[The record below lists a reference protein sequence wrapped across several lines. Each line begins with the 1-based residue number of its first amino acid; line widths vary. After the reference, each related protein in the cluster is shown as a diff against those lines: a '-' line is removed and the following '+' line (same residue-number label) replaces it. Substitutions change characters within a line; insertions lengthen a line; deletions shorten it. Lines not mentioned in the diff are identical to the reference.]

1 VRLPVNQFDACLRLF
16 AQSPRCDGWRKRG
29 KEMLPRSILI
39 AILSLLAGGACAAA
53 DATAPLYPVKFFDI
67 VAEDQPVRM
76 AYRDVPAASKA
87 NGETVLLF
95 HGEDFSGSYW
105 EKTAET
111 LASDGFR
118 VVVPDQLGFGA
129 SSRPNIHYSFHQ
141 MAENTRRLLSY
152 LNVREIEVVGHSMGG
167 MLAVRFTLLYP
178 TMVRK
183 LVLEDPIG
191 LEDYRTFVPYVPLE
205 NEVHINLHATYD
217 TFLERHKTFYV
228 TWKPEY
234 EAYVQEEAHVVDTG
248 DFPEAALCAAL
259 TFEMIYQQPV
269 VYELPE
275 IQIPTLLIVGEEDR
289 PVVGAMITLVE
300 KSAGAPGAGNGMRQ
314 DNDTLRTAGQMPS
327 AYTSLF
333 GQYQALAQKAH
344 EAMKNSTLVVIP
356 NAGHIP
362 HIETPD
368 QFYQTIIPFLQP

>member
-1 VRLPVNQFDACLRLF
+1 
-16 AQSPRCDGWRKRG
+16 
-29 KEMLPRSILI
+29 MLPRATFIVI
-39 AILSLLAGGACAAA
+39 FALLASGVCAAA
-53 DATAPLYPVKFFDI
+53 EAPAPLYPVKFFDFF
-67 VAEDQPVRM
+67 AEEQPVRM
-76 AYRDVPAASKA
+76 AYRDVPPTGKA

-105 EKTAET
+105 EKTAQT
-111 LASDGFR
+111 LASDGFH

-141 MAENTRRLLSY
+141 MAENTYRLLSY
-152 LNVREIEVVGHSMGG
+152 LNVREVEVVGHSMGG

-178 TMVRK
+178 AMVRK

-191 LEDYRTFVPYVPLE
+191 LEDYRTFLPYVPLE
-205 NEVHINLHATYD
+205 NEVHINMHATYD

-234 EAYVQEEAHVVDTG
+234 EVYAKEEAQVLDTG
-248 DFPEAALCAAL
+248 DFPQAALSAAIA
-259 TFEMIYQQPV
+259 FEMVYQQPV

-275 IQIPTLLIVGEEDR
+275 IQAPTLLVIGAEDR

-300 KSAGAPGAGNGMRQ
+300 RPSNMPGMDMGTMMPQ
-314 DNDTLRTAGQMPS
+314 DNNILRTAGQMPNE
-327 AYTSLF
+327 YTKLF

-344 EAMKNSTLVVIP
+344 GSIKNSTLVQIP
-356 NAGHIP
+356 NAGHVP
-362 HIETPD
+362 HIETPEQFD
-368 QFYQTIIPFLQP
+368 QAVIPFLQP

>member
-1 VRLPVNQFDACLRLF
+1 
-16 AQSPRCDGWRKRG
+16 
-29 KEMLPRSILI
+29 MLPRTTLIVIL
-39 AILSLLAGGACAAA
+39 ALLAGGVCAAA
-53 DATAPLYPVKFFDI
+53 EAPAPLYPVKFFDFF
-67 VAEDQPVRM
+67 AEEQPVRM
-76 AYRDVPAASKA
+76 AYRDVPATTKA

-105 EKTAET
+105 EKTAQT
-111 LASDGFR
+111 LASNGFR

-141 MAENTRRLLSY
+141 MAENTYRLLSY
-152 LNVREIEVVGHSMGG
+152 LNVREVEVVGHSMGG

-183 LVLEDPIG
+183 LALEDPIG
-191 LEDYRTFVPYVPLE
+191 LEDYRTFLPYVPLE

-234 EAYVQEEAHVVDTG
+234 EVYAKEEAQVVDTG
-248 DFPEAALCAAL
+248 DFPEAALSAAIA
-259 TFEMIYQQPV
+259 FEMIYQQPV

-275 IQIPTLLIVGEEDR
+275 IQIPTLLIIGEQDQ
-289 PVVGAMITLVE
+289 PVVGAMITLVG
-300 KSAGAPGAGNGMRQ
+300 KPGGMPGMGNTRPQ
-314 DNDTLRTAGQMPS
+314 DNDTMRTAGQMPS
-327 AYTSLF
+327 AYTKLF

-344 EAMKNSTLVVIP
+344 EAIKNSRLVQIP

-368 QFYQTIIPFLQP
+368 QFYQAVIPFLQP

>member
-1 VRLPVNQFDACLRLF
+1 
-16 AQSPRCDGWRKRG
+16 
-29 KEMLPRSILI
+29 MLPRTTLIVIL
-39 AILSLLAGGACAAA
+39 ALLAGGVCAAA
-53 DATAPLYPVKFFDI
+53 EAPAPLYPVKFFDFF
-67 VAEDQPVRM
+67 AEEQPVRM
-76 AYRDVPAASKA
+76 AYRDVPATTKA

-105 EKTAET
+105 EMTAQT
-111 LASDGFR
+111 LASDGFH

-141 MAENTRRLLSY
+141 MAENSYRLLSY
-152 LNVREIEVVGHSMGG
+152 LNVREVEVVGHSMGG

-178 TMVRK
+178 TVVRK

-191 LEDYRTFVPYVPLE
+191 LEDYRTFLPYVPLE

-217 TFLERHKTFYV
+217 TFLERHKTFYA

-234 EAYVQEEAHVVDTG
+234 EVYAKEEAQVVDTG
-248 DFPEAALCAAL
+248 DFPEAALAAAIA
-259 TFEMIYQQPV
+259 FEMIYQQPV

-275 IQIPTLLIVGEEDR
+275 IQIPTLLIIGEQDR
-289 PVVGAMITLVE
+289 AVVGAMITLVG
-300 KSAGAPGAGNGMRQ
+300 KPAGMPGMGNTRPQ
-314 DNDTLRTAGQMPS
+314 DNDTMRTAGQMPS
-327 AYTSLF
+327 AYTKLF

-344 EAMKNSTLVVIP
+344 EAIKNSTLVQIP

-362 HIETPD
+362 HLETPD
-368 QFYQTIIPFLQP
+368 QFNQAVIPFLQP